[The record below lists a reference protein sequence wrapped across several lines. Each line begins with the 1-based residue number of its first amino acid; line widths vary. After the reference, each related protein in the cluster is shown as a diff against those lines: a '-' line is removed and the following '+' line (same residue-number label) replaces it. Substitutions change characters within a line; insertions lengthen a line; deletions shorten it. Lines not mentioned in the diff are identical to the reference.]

1 MDFLSKIN
9 ANAGI
14 DVKKSQFVAENA
26 AVTNFEVR
34 AESTGQILTTI
45 DSDKA
50 EFKQSEF
57 KFFGDQIYATAS
69 SVRINSGAATLNIQD
84 GELNLYNNASYIK
97 MNTEFI
103 EFCSFNVPMSISYD
117 SNYGINIRNTGNL
130 IGKLSFNT
138 EFFKLYYGEPSSNK
152 YAGPAFEITS
162 KLSNSYSDVE
172 DPYASP
178 TAEIKSQR
186 LNISAY
192 SKNNE
197 DTPGTIVLRAT
208 PNQYVDETTKKPID
222 NDHDATFVVDGYG
235 IHLDSGSNPD
245 GNSIE
250 LYTNGVDGLIDITT
264 SNMTTMVSARKG
276 GGKFVGGIID
286 TQSHTNSIDAES
298 SINMTTG
305 GQDVNNVFRP
315 GASIRLSSG
324 VDSTNTSGVASV
336 KVETTEFLV
345 DLGSES
351 SVQFNFGTGLK
362 THINHKGINFSNSAT
377 IGIPAYTGGRLAF
390 CSNTMFFETTGLAV
404 ALQDG
409 GCMVFNNNGLNVSI
423 IPDGASAPLSGNVLL
438 SQSLR
443 SIERMT
449 QSEYDALAVKDEN
462 TLYIIAG

>member
-14 DVKKSQFVAENA
+14 DVKKGQFVAENA

-34 AESTGQILTTI
+34 TAENAEHILTTI

-57 KFFGDQIYATAS
+57 RVFGDQIYATAS

-84 GELNLYNNASYIK
+84 GELNLCNNASYIK

-117 SNYGINIRNTGNL
+117 SNYGINIRNTGDL

-172 DPYASP
+172 DALP

-186 LNISAY
+186 LDISAY
-192 SKNNE
+192 SKNDGDFTGN
-197 DTPGTIVLRAT
+197 IILRAT
-208 PNQYVDETTKKPID
+208 PNQYVDETTKEPID
-222 NDHDATFVVDGYG
+222 HDHDATFVVDGYG
-235 IHLDSGSNPD
+235 IHLDSGRNPD

-250 LYTNGVDGLIDITT
+250 LYTNGVDGHVDIDT
-264 SNMTTMVSARKG
+264 SNMATFVSARKVS
-276 GGKFVGGIID
+276 GKFVGGLID
-286 TQSHTNSIDAES
+286 TQSHINNIEAES
-298 SINMTTG
+298 FINMTTG
-305 GQDVNNVFRP
+305 GRDVNNVFRS

-324 VDSTNTSGVASV
+324 IDSTNTSGVASV
-336 KVETTEFLV
+336 KVKTTEFLV

-390 CSNTMFFETTGLAV
+390 CSNNMFFETNELAV
-404 ALQDG
+404 SLINGG
-409 GCMVFNNNGLNVSI
+409 GCMIFDNNGLNVSTT
-423 IPDGASAPLSGNVLL
+423 PTGASAPLSGNVLL

-462 TLYIIAG
+462 TLYIITG

>member
-14 DVKKSQFVAENA
+14 DVKKGTGTFASIDN
-26 AVTNFEVR
+26 NR
-34 AESTGQILTTI
+34 AEFTM
-45 DSDKA
+45 
-50 EFKQSEF
+50 SEF
-57 KFFGDQIYATAS
+57 DVHAGVDLRLS
-69 SVRINSGAATLNIQD
+69 NGCGVELNIHD
-84 GELNLYNNASYIK
+84 GELNLGVADAGYIE
-97 MNTEFI
+97 MNTEFLG
-103 EFCSFNVPMSISYD
+103 FCSYNAPMIISYD
-117 SNYGINIRNTGNL
+117 SNHGINIRDRHNAMAE
-130 IGKLSFNT
+130 LSFNT
-138 EFFKLYYGEPSSNK
+138 EFFKLNYGEPTSNK

-172 DPYASP
+172 DAYALP

-208 PNQYVDETTKKPID
+208 PNQYVDETTKEPID

-235 IHLDSGSNPD
+235 IHLDSGRNPD

-264 SNMTTMVSARKG
+264 SNMTTMVSARKV
-276 GGKFVGGIID
+276 GGKFAGGLID
-286 TQSHTNSIDAES
+286 TQSHANGIDAES
-298 SINMTTG
+298 FINMTTG
-305 GQDVNNVFRP
+305 GRDVNNVFRS

-336 KVETTEFLV
+336 KVKTTEFLV

-351 SVQFNFGTGLK
+351 SVQFNFYNRRTD
-362 THINHKGINFSNSAT
+362 IDHKGISFV
-377 IGIPAYTGGRLAF
+377 TGNDVAKIQSDNRLAF
-390 CSNTMFFETTGLAV
+390 CSISTLFETNGLAV
-404 ALQDG
+404 ALRNGG
-409 GCMVFNNNGLNVSI
+409 GCMVFDNNGINISTT
-423 IPDGASAPLSGNVLL
+423 PTGASAPLSGNVLL